1 MPVAS
6 LTLPAD
12 VAGAADAETA
22 APVAARRVAE
32 VAAPEV
38 TRVAALALT
47 RLRMTTVAI
56 CASLPAA
63 AIYAVTRDSVA
74 GVIAVAI
81 AEALIATVAIMTWRG
96 RVPAHRAPLLHL
108 VVWSTVVTTV
118 FVGVA
123 LYRDPTLLHI
133 TALLVVSYGS
143 VQLDR
148 RMLYAGFGLTI
159 AGWLTVCLLAD
170 LPLSHDHALVLA
182 AAFAIGHV
190 VSRSS
195 ALFLADAEHHR
206 AQTEAMRVVAEERSR
221 QLETAL
227 AAATREIAERV
238 RAEQEREQLRDQF
251 LAAQKMEAIGTLA
264 GGVAHDINNVL
275 AGILSMAELC
285 RDDAPPRTREDL
297 DQIIASC
304 QRGAALTRN
313 LLAFSRRRPATQ
325 GPLRIDQVAQGV
337 VALLERTLPKRIAL
351 ATHLNDDAVVLGD
364 ADQLTQAVV
373 NLCTNAVDA
382 IVGSGR
388 ISLFT
393 RRAELTP
400 DAADALHLPPG
411 RYAAIAVADDGAG
424 MDDATR
430 ARMFEPFFT
439 SKPLG
444 KGTGLGLA
452 MVYGTVEQ
460 HRGAI
465 DVVSTPGAGTTV
477 TLYLPVADVALPVEA
492 PTRAPAPTPRRHR
505 VLVVDDEAIIRSMTR
520 RVLEKAGHE
529 VVAVDGGDAA
539 LAAWR
544 ATPGFAVVV
553 MDMSMPGMSG
563 AQCFTALRALDPTAR
578 VLLVSGYTDDHDLR
592 SCLASGAIGFLP
604 KPYDRADLVAAID
617 AIVTGRPL
625 PDVVTAGA

>member
-1 MPVAS
+1 MPPDAP
-6 LTLPAD
+6 PA
-12 VAGAADAETA
+12 
-22 APVAARRVAE
+22 
-32 VAAPEV
+32 V
-38 TRVAALALT
+38 TRPVVQITALALA

-63 AIYAVTRDSVA
+63 AVYAVLRDSVA

-81 AEALIATVAIMTWRG
+81 AEALIATVGVLAWRG
-96 RVPAHRAPLLHL
+96 KVPAARAPLAHFAIWMT
-108 VVWSTVVTTV
+108 VVSTVFFGMV
-118 FVGVA
+118 
-123 LYRDPTLLHI
+123 LYSDPTLLII

-143 VQLDR
+143 LQLDR
-148 RMLYAGFGLTI
+148 PLLYLGYGLTI
-159 AGWLTVCLLAD
+159 AGWLTVGAVSEV
-170 LPLSHDHALVLA
+170 PLGHDHGLVLVA
-182 AAFAIGHV
+182 ALAIGHL

-195 ALFLADAEHHR
+195 ASFLADAAQQR
-206 AQTEAMRVVAEERSR
+206 TQTEVLRAVAEERSQ
-221 QLETAL
+221 QLESAL
-227 AAATREIAERV
+227 AAANREIAERE

-275 AGILSMAELC
+275 AGILSLAELG
-285 RDDAPPRTREDL
+285 RDEASGAAREDL
-297 DQIIASC
+297 EQIVASC

-313 LLAFSRRRPATQ
+313 LLAFSRRRPASQ
-325 GPLRIDQVAQGV
+325 GPLRIDQVAHGV
-337 VALLERTLPKRIAL
+337 TALLHRTLPKRVEL
-351 ATHLNDDAVVLGD
+351 VTHLADDAVVLGD
-364 ADQLTQAVV
+364 GDQLTQAVV

-382 IVGSGR
+382 IEDRGR

-411 RYAAIAVADDGAG
+411 RYAVIAVADTGAG
-424 MDDATR
+424 MDEATR

-439 SKPLG
+439 SKPQG

-452 MVYGTVEQ
+452 MVYGTIEQ

-465 DVVSTPGAGTTV
+465 DVVSTPGVGTTV
-477 TLYLPVADVALPVEA
+477 TLYLPVADVALPA
-492 PTRAPAPTPRRHR
+492 ATPAPAPPVAPRRHR
-505 VLVVDDEAIIRSMTR
+505 VLVVDDEAMIRTMTR

-529 VVAVDGGDAA
+529 VVAADGGEAA
-539 LAAWR
+539 LEAYR
-544 ATPGFAVVV
+544 ANPAFAVVV

-563 AQCFTALRALDPTAR
+563 AQCFAALRALDPAAR

-592 SCLASGAIGFLP
+592 GCLANGALGFLP

-617 AIVTGRPL
+617 AIVAGRPL
-625 PDVVTAGA
+625 PDAVAVGASAPC

>member
-1 MPVAS
+1 MLVA
-6 LTLPAD
+6 TLSTASDVDAPPPAPR
-12 VAGAADAETA
+12 
-22 APVAARRVAE
+22 APVRELAE
-32 VAAPEV
+32 VAPLEV

-63 AIYAVTRDSVA
+63 AIYAVARDSVA
-74 GVIAVAI
+74 GVVAVAI
-81 AEALIATVAIMTWRG
+81 AEALIAVVAVMTRRG
-96 RVPAHRAPLLHL
+96 RVPAHRAPLMHL
-108 VVWSTVVTTV
+108 GVWSVVVTTV
-118 FVGVA
+118 FIGVV
-123 LYRDPTLLHI
+123 LYRDSTLLLV

-148 RMLYAGFGLTI
+148 RLLYVGFGLTI
-159 AGWLTVCLLAD
+159 VGWIVVCVLAD
-170 LPLSHDHALVLA
+170 LPLGHDHALVLTT
-182 AAFAIGHV
+182 AFAIGHV

-206 AQTEAMRVVAEERSR
+206 AQTEAMRAVAEERSH
-221 QLETAL
+221 QLESAL
-227 AAATREIAERV
+227 AAARREIAERE

-325 GPLRIDQVAQGV
+325 GPLRTAQVAQGV
-337 VALLERTLPKRIAL
+337 VALLERTLPKRIEL
-351 ATHLNDDAVVLGD
+351 VTHLDDDAIVLGD
-364 ADQLTQAVV
+364 VDQLTQAVV

-382 IVGSGR
+382 IAGSGR

-411 RYAAIAVADDGAG
+411 RYAVIAVGDTGAG

-477 TLYLPVADVALPVEA
+477 TLYLPVADVALPAEA
-492 PTRAPAPTPRRHR
+492 PTPTVAPAPRRHR

-529 VVAVDGGDAA
+529 VVAADGGEAA
-539 LAAWR
+539 IAAWR

-553 MDMSMPGMSG
+553 LDMSMPGMSG
-563 AQCFTALRALDPTAR
+563 AQCFTALRALDPSAR

-592 SCLASGAIGFLP
+592 SCLAHGAVGFLP